1 MLGYREAGS
10 RLQSMH
16 VFGIFVFG
24 TISIFWLSYG
34 LKAALGAVRL
44 PWLRDFT
51 PAKDED
57 CPTISVIFAARDE
70 QQKLPAALATLVAI
84 DYPSLEIIAVD
95 DRSCDSTGE
104 ILDRFAATHPRL
116 KVVHIHELP
125 VGWLGKPHA
134 LQKGYEAS
142 SGELLVFTDADVQF
156 APDALRRT
164 VTMLRER
171 QLDHLSLLCDVE
183 RSGFWDTV
191 FISFFGMG
199 FHLAVNPA
207 GLENPNSRSY
217 VGVGAFQMLRREAY
231 ELCGGHQRLAME
243 VIDDMKLGKLVRMAK
258 LRSGLAVAQHSVS
271 VEWHVGLGNLVRG
284 VEKNFF
290 AGAQFRLSV
299 VAAQVL
305 ALLFMNVL
313 PFAGLLFGHGWVRGL
328 AAISVVVAMSFHIG
342 VDIVMRIS
350 PLYCLTLPLGALV
363 MSYMVLRS
371 TVITLRQGGIIW
383 RGTFY
388 PLEQLRRGLV

>member
-1 MLGYREAGS
+1 
-10 RLQSMH
+10 MH
-16 VFGIFVFG
+16 VFGIFTFG
-24 TISIFWLSYG
+24 MIALFWLTCG

-44 PWLRDFT
+44 PWLRGFA
-51 PAKDED
+51 PAKNEE
-57 CPTISVIFAARDE
+57 CPTISIIFAARDE
-70 QQKLPAALATLVAI
+70 QEKLPAALATLVAL
-84 DYPSLEIIAVD
+84 DYPRLEIIAVD
-95 DRSCDSTGE
+95 DRSCDSTGQ
-104 ILDRFAATHPRL
+104 ILDRFAATHPQL
-116 KVVHIHELP
+116 KVVHIRELP
-125 VGWLGKPHA
+125 KGWLGKPHA

-142 SGELLVFTDADVQF
+142 TGELLVFTDADVKF
-156 APDALRRT
+156 SRDALRRA
-164 VTMLRER
+164 VSMLRQR

-199 FHLAVNPA
+199 FHLAVNPS
-207 GLENPNSRSY
+207 GLDNPNSRSY

-231 ELCGGHQRLAME
+231 QACGGHQRLAME
-243 VIDDMKLGKLVRMAK
+243 VIDDMKLGKLIRMAK
-258 LRSGLAVAQHSVS
+258 LRSGLAVAQNHVS

-305 ALLFMNVL
+305 ALVLMNVL
-313 PFAGLLFGHGWVRGL
+313 PFAGLFFGHGWIRSF
-328 AAISVVVAMSFHIG
+328 AAVSVLIALCFHIG
-342 VDIVMRIS
+342 VDVVMRIS

-388 PLEQLRRGLV
+388 PLEELRRGLV